1 MWKRPIHTEKFILK
15 IAGECGL
22 TPREVKDQVN
32 RFYGQNWLYYQVI
45 NFLACLTADDMRF
58 IFRLNKFQ
66 KGENKMKVMD
76 MWMWLLDNGIATDE
90 ELSLITGI
98 NGLTI
103 ETLNDVLYY
112 RTGYRD
118 REQLEGEEYV

>member
-1 MWKRPIHTEKFILK
+1 
-15 IAGECGL
+15 
-22 TPREVKDQVN
+22 
-32 RFYGQNWLYYQVI
+32 
-45 NFLACLTADDMRF
+45 
-58 IFRLNKFQ
+58 
-66 KGENKMKVMD
+66 MKVMN
-76 MWMWLLDNGIATDE
+76 MWIWLLDNGIATDE

-118 REQLEGEEYV
+118 REQMEGEY

>member
-1 MWKRPIHTEKFILK
+1 
-15 IAGECGL
+15 
-22 TPREVKDQVN
+22 
-32 RFYGQNWLYYQVI
+32 
-45 NFLACLTADDMRF
+45 
-58 IFRLNKFQ
+58 
-66 KGENKMKVMD
+66 MKVMD

-118 REQLEGEEYV
+118 REQMEWEWDENTNV

>member
-1 MWKRPIHTEKFILK
+1 
-15 IAGECGL
+15 
-22 TPREVKDQVN
+22 
-32 RFYGQNWLYYQVI
+32 
-45 NFLACLTADDMRF
+45 
-58 IFRLNKFQ
+58 
-66 KGENKMKVMD
+66 MD

-118 REQLEGEEYV
+118 REQMEWEWDENTNV

>member
-1 MWKRPIHTEKFILK
+1 
-15 IAGECGL
+15 
-22 TPREVKDQVN
+22 
-32 RFYGQNWLYYQVI
+32 
-45 NFLACLTADDMRF
+45 
-58 IFRLNKFQ
+58 
-66 KGENKMKVMD
+66 MKVMN

-118 REQLEGEEYV
+118 REQMEEGEHV

>member
-1 MWKRPIHTEKFILK
+1 
-15 IAGECGL
+15 
-22 TPREVKDQVN
+22 
-32 RFYGQNWLYYQVI
+32 
-45 NFLACLTADDMRF
+45 
-58 IFRLNKFQ
+58 
-66 KGENKMKVMD
+66 MKVMD
-76 MWMWLLDNGIATDE
+76 MWMWLLNNGIATDE

-118 REQLEGEEYV
+118 REQMEGGEYV